1 MATMVREAWTDERL
15 DDLNRKVDRGFTE
28 LRTEM
33 GDRFDQMEKRSERI
47 EPRVDAR
54 FNSLEARL
62 DARFGRIDER
72 FEALN
77 RTLIGSAAV
86 IVAALLGII
95 ATQL

>member
-1 MATMVREAWTDERL
+1 METMVREAWTDDRL
-15 DDLNRKVDRGFTE
+15 DDLNKKVDQGFAKVDR
-28 LRTEM
+28 
-33 GDRFDQMEKRSERI
+33 RFESLEGRMDT
-47 EPRVDAR
+47 R
-54 FNSLEARL
+54 FNSLEERL